1 MALIQQIT
9 LLLRISAA
17 PNTVDEYDSDLEP
30 VKIRKVCDML
40 VDWPN
45 EVAVVGVRHKVV
57 VEAYADAIRNR
68 FPDRKLFVVTGSTTT
83 LAGRRKLKKTLK
95 ESRNGILLC
104 TQQCL
109 PSSVNFE
116 FVNKVIIPE
125 LHFNNARMSQF
136 YMRFVRFTSTDWKDI
151 YFVTYSGSI
160 ESNQMQM
167 VLAKEKL
174 NLFMKGEDVDLDEI
188 YTRFGVDYDLMG
200 LLMSRDMDK
209 DGNFH
214 ISWGEQ
220 TIN

>member
-1 MALIQQIT
+1 MRQKPPGT
-9 LLLRISAA
+9 LSHGH
-17 PNTVDEYDSDLEP
+17 NE
-30 VKIRKVCDML
+30 IR
-40 VDWPN
+40 
-45 EVAVVGVRHKVV
+45 R
-57 VEAYADAIRNR
+57 R

-83 LAGRRKLKKTLK
+83 LAGRRKLKNTLK
-95 ESRNGILLC
+95 ESGNGILLC

-125 LHFNNARMSQF
+125 LHYNNARMSQF

-174 NLFMKGEDVDLDEI
+174 NLFMKGQDVDLDEV
-188 YTRFGVDYDLMG
+188 YDRFGVDYDLMS
-200 LLMSRDMDK
+200 LLMSREADE
-209 DGNFH
+209 DGNFK

-220 TIN
+220 KIS

>member
-17 PNTVDEYDSDLEP
+17 PNTVEEYHSNDTP
-30 VKIRKVCDML
+30 VKIHKVMSML
-40 VDWPN
+40 EENSD
-45 EVAVVGVRHKVV
+45 EIVVIGVRHKNVV
-57 VEAYADAIRNR
+57 AAYEEEIRSR
-68 FPDRKLFVVTGSTTT
+68 FPNRPLFVVTGATTT
-83 LAGRRKLKKTLK
+83 LAKRRALRKTLR
-95 ESRNGILLC
+95 ESGNGILLC

-136 YMRFVRFTSTDWKDI
+136 YHRFIRFTSTEWKDI

-167 VLAKEKL
+167 VLSKEKL
-174 NLFMKGEDVDLDEI
+174 NLFMKGQDVDLDEI
-188 YTRFGVDYDLMG
+188 YDRFGVDYDLMSM
-200 LLMSRDMDK
+200 LMSREEDENGK
-209 DGNFH
+209 FQ
-214 ISWGEQ
+214 ISWGKQ
-220 TIN
+220 MIS